1 MSLDGSYSCC
11 RKRVERFES
20 VFKIHLCWQVKTR
33 TVAECVAFYYM
44 WKKSERYDYFAQQTR
59 FGKKRYNH
67 HPGVTDYMDRL
78 VDETEAL
85 GGAVSSPVLTASRPD
100 PVPDP
105 QLNIL
110 NSFTAGDLTG
120 KAAPGCSAQAR
131 TLLLRII
138 DHVLNPYLSFL
149 SSLDGQCGAPRG
161 CELRGGGLSS
171 AGQLAPR
178 PSDSRAC
185 GDGGAARPAQQW
197 GERLL

>member
-1 MSLDGSYSCC
+1 M
-11 RKRVERFES
+11 
-20 VFKIHLCWQVKTR
+20 KTR

-85 GGAVSSPVLTASRPD
+85 GGTVSSPGLTAARPD

-110 NSFTAGDLTG
+110 NPFTAGDLTG
-120 KAAPGCSAQAR
+120 KAAPAAQLWAWSP
-131 TLLLRII
+131 LL
-138 DHVLNPYLSFL
+138 HVIGPHT
-149 SSLDGQCGAPRG
+149 
-161 CELRGGGLSS
+161 
-171 AGQLAPR
+171 
-178 PSDSRAC
+178 
-185 GDGGAARPAQQW
+185 
-197 GERLL
+197 